1 MPRLRKR
8 GLRPARPKPTR
19 SRPKLPA
26 ISEEMKA
33 WSAALAAEVTTWPE
47 VTTRPMFGFTA
58 LYRRDKIFAAL
69 PRTRGMESPNA
80 LAFKLESAAPK
91 ILTRAQRDPRI
102 QTTNMQKTRWWVYEL
117 ASDADLR
124 PALEWLDQSYKA
136 AR

>member
-1 MPRLRKR
+1 MKSPRRPRITEASSSKKR
-8 GLRPARPKPTR
+8 PRP
-19 SRPKLPA
+19 SLPKL
-26 ISEEMKA
+26 SEEMKA

-102 QTTNMQKTRWWVYEL
+102 QTTNMQKTRWWVYE
-117 ASDADLR
+117 
-124 PALEWLDQSYKA
+124 
-136 AR
+136 